1 MQPSAVGSR
10 VVQRHVLYLGE
21 INDSQ
26 ELAWRK
32 SIEAIEE
39 RAPHARTLSLFPE
52 DRCEGLIDD
61 GSIVRLKLKE
71 MRLSVATTGFGNAGR
86 RTLYRSAL
94 PGNLRDAKALFR
106 RVIEEYVPDADLGFR
121 YGMDPGVVTAP
132 ACDPP

>member
-1 MQPSAVGSR
+1 MFLRAKIRRKDGEEHRTFSIVENRRVSGGR

-39 RAPHARTLSLFPE
+39 RVPRARTLSLFPD

-71 MRLSVATTGFGNAGR
+71 MRLCRPRTFG
-86 RTLYRSAL
+86 S
-94 PGNLRDAKALFR
+94 
-106 RVIEEYVPDADLGFR
+106 
-121 YGMDPGVVTAP
+121 
-132 ACDPP
+132 C

>member
-1 MQPSAVGSR
+1 MFLRSKIRRKDGKEHRTFSVVENRRLSGGR

-39 RAPHARTLSLFPE
+39 RAPRARTLSLFPE

-71 MRLSVATTGFGNAGR
+71 MRLCR
-86 RTLYRSAL
+86 PRTLGGCWLAL
-94 PGNLRDAKALFR
+94 TL
-106 RVIEEYVPDADLGFR
+106 
-121 YGMDPGVVTAP
+121 
-132 ACDPP
+132 